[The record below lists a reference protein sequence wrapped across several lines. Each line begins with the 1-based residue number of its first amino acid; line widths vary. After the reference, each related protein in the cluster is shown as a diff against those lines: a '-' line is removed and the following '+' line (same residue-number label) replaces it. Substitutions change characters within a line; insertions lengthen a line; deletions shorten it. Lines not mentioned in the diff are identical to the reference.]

1 MNILNRKMFANGD
14 VANANQTP
22 SKMIDVPNLINYYV
36 SQGFNSVEI
45 KEMLP
50 EVPMAVIESTV
61 NSLGGSV
68 NPAVASPGADE
79 FSGNINPFVEVPE
92 TRTLVNEQGD
102 TTINP
107 SFPEPVT
114 PPELPS
120 EADISMIPEDIR
132 RYMEATAELF
142 DDNGMVTA
150 IMFNFGLS
158 EEEARRIVGMS
169 PKPDTTITPTEPSL
183 EKVSTTATE
192 DDLPDVTSVGAT
204 NNLQANQ
211 YRTSDG
217 IVHEIDP
224 VKFAE
229 MLKTENDRIITGLL
243 LNPNVEYGANLAAIV
258 ENVAK
263 GRSTTLTPEENI
275 RVGADPS
282 TIVNPRAELDMAA
295 KYGIDFAKEGI
306 EGIYNLLK
314 KPFVDPKFRGILFGR
329 DAEQRAREQGL
340 GEYEDIFPTA
350 IGGPASNM
358 SPEVYASTGGE
369 TPSVLDDIVLSSSL
383 GTVEQSLEEIAKEE
397 AKPVEEQDD
406 VVATE
411 ETPTTGDDATGTSKD
426 PAKSADPDGTG
437 DVAGDDK
444 KDEDKK
450 DADLPQGM
458 TVATENDQAEQL
470 FTTLGNAFNSDANLR
485 LMRNVGKAL
494 TQYGNLAEGIGVGTA
509 AASEERQLQE
519 QLDAKRDAELA
530 AKLAEE
536 GKLKIGDREKILQ
549 SKEKLNDYIKD
560 YNNAIAAEELTTG
573 ILGILFDP
581 SQNITSFV
589 SKIGTTVDEFL
600 NFAEI
605 KNVQEFENLKPGQRA
620 KAMLKVLTNRDIKE
634 ILGESGRTIS
644 NIDRQI
650 AEKIMGSLRLF
661 DPEDNVGT
669 MRFKLEQNLDSVLN
683 KKSLAQRN
691 IKANA
696 QFIAEYDPLYVFD
709 DIELL
714 TILNEELGA
723 NLQRRASAPTT
734 SPSSNPDDIQID
746 ISDQQ

>member
-1 MNILNRKMFANGD
+1 MNILNRRMFANGD
-14 VANANQTP
+14 VANANQAP
-22 SKMIDVPNLINYYV
+22 SKMINVPNLINYYV

-132 RYMEATAELF
+132 RYMEATAGLF

-150 IMFNFGLS
+150 IMMNFDLS

-169 PKPDTTITPTEPSL
+169 PKPDTTITPIDPSM
-183 EKVSTTATE
+183 ERVSTTATE
-192 DDLPDVTSVGAT
+192 DDLPDVASVGMT

-306 EGIYNLLK
+306 EGMYNLLK

-397 AKPVEEQDD
+397 AKPVEEQDA

-411 ETPTTGDDATGTSKD
+411 ETPTKEETPTTDDDATGTSAD
-426 PAKSADPDGTG
+426 PAKAAEP
-437 DVAGDDK
+437 GDDK

-494 TQYGNLAEGIGVGTA
+494 TQYGNFAEGIGVGTA

-530 AKLAEE
+530 AKLAES
-536 GKLKIGDREKILQ
+536 GKLEFGDKQDILAKTQ
-549 SKEKLNDYIKD
+549 EMNESVRD
-560 YNNAIAAEELTTG
+560 YNNAIAAQELAQSVIDFANGNSTIATFG
-573 ILGILFDP
+573 A
-581 SQNITSFV
+581 
-589 SKIGTTVDEFL
+589 KIGAGMDDLLAAAGVKTLENVDQL
-600 NFAEI
+600 SDT
-605 KNVQEFENLKPGQRA
+605 KRA
-620 KAMLKVLTNRDIKE
+620 QIALTILTNRNIKE

-644 NIDRQI
+644 NIDRDI
-650 AEKIMGSLRLF
+650 AKQVVGSLDILKL
-661 DPEDNVGT
+661 DNIAT
-669 MRFKLEQNLDSVLN
+669 LKATLDDNIRSIVEKRN
-683 KKSLAQRN
+683 EAQRN
-691 IKANA
+691 IKASVRFLA
-696 QFIAEYDPLYVFD
+696 PYDPD
-709 DIELL
+709 AIDSE
-714 TILNEELGA
+714 ILKIFLDELGQQMPA
-723 NLQRRASAPTT
+723 GITVRRPAPGSDSDAIFIDAS
-734 SPSSNPDDIQID
+734 
-746 ISDQQ
+746 

>member
-1 MNILNRKMFANGD
+1 MNILNRRMFANGD
-14 VANANQTP
+14 VANANQAP

-120 EADISMIPEDIR
+120 EADISMIPEEIR
-132 RYMEATAELF
+132 SYMEATAGLF

-169 PKPDTTITPTEPSL
+169 PKPDTTITLTDPSM
-183 EKVSTTATE
+183 ERVSTTATE
-192 DDLPDVTSVGAT
+192 DDLPDVASVGMT

-224 VKFAE
+224 TKFAE

-263 GRSTTLTPEENI
+263 GRSTTLTSEENI

-282 TIVNPRAELDMAA
+282 TIVSVGGELDTAA

-306 EGIYNLLK
+306 EGMYNLLK
-314 KPFVDPKFRGILFGR
+314 KPFVDPTFRGILFGR
-329 DAEQRAREQGL
+329 DAEKRAIEQGL

-358 SPEVYASTGGE
+358 NPNVYASTGGE
-369 TPSVLDDIVLSSSL
+369 LPSTLDDIVLSSSL

-397 AKPVEEQDD
+397 AEAVEE
-406 VVATE
+406 APAE
-411 ETPTTGDDATGTSKD
+411 EAPAEEDAEVTSAD
-426 PAKSADPDGTG
+426 PAKSADP
-437 DVAGDDK
+437 VKAAEPGDDK

-494 TQYGNLAEGIGVGTA
+494 TQYGNFAEGIGIGTA

-530 AKLAEE
+530 EKLAES
-536 GKLKIGDREKILQ
+536 GKLEFGDKEKLVK

-560 YNNAIAAEELTTG
+560 YNNAIAAEELTTS

-581 SQNITSFV
+581 SQNITSFI

-600 NFAEI
+600 NFAEL
-605 KNVQEFENLKPGQRA
+605 KNVREFENLKPGQRA

-696 QFIAEYDPLYVFD
+696 TFIADYDPLYIFD

-723 NLQRRASAPTT
+723 NLQRRASATTT